1 MPIETVADYLAEV
14 SALATRVDDYIEAPK
29 RNYVTVGGEL
39 AELMHRR
46 SDYCLSAASFHAR
59 NFFVPIV
66 MRHIE
71 EAELQEPLFMVSFAF
86 RRYMMPEDTART
98 FTPEPLHTEIRRILK
113 RHSYI
118 GVTEAA
124 YYPNWVTTDDGTLS
138 PVVSYHSHVIT
149 SGSSRKTLVRDTAEA
164 AEEESLLR
172 GVSAVDIR
180 EVKPERLTEKLLYIL
195 KPSHKQYTPYWSKT
209 DKVRVMIG
217 LTPKGTVKQSK
228 KPMRTGLLVQ
238 MYSVMRDQR
247 LDELIFG
254 NGALEPLV
262 QAIVQDARGKL
273 DRRLQRESDRRPR

>member
-1 MPIETVADYLAEV
+1 MPLETLEDYLAEV
-14 SALATRVDDYIEAPK
+14 LPMAIRIDDYIDAPK
-29 RNYVTVGGEL
+29 KNYVGVGGVL

-46 SDYCLSAASFHAR
+46 SDYCLSAASYHAR

-66 MRHIE
+66 MRHVE
-71 EAELQEPLFMVSFAF
+71 TAEIAGPLYMVSFAF
-86 RRYMMPEDTART
+86 RRYVMPEGTAHT
-98 FTPEPLHTEIRRILK
+98 FTPEPLHTEIRGILK

-124 YYPNWVTTDDGTLS
+124 YYPNWVTTDDGTFS

-164 AEEESLLR
+164 AGEESLLR

-180 EVKPERLTEKLLYIL
+180 EVKRERLTEKLLYIL

-209 DKVRVMIG
+209 DKVRVQLG

-228 KPMRTGLLVQ
+228 KAMRTGLLVQ
-238 MYSVMRDQR
+238 MCNVLRDQR

-254 NGALEPLV
+254 NGAFEPLV
-262 QAIVQDARGKL
+262 QTIVQDARGTL